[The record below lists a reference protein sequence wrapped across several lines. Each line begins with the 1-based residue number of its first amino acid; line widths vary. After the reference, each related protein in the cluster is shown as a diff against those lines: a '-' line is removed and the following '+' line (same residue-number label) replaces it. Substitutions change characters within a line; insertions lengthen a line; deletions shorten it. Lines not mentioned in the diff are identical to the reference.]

1 MQAVRSPRHED
12 ATVSTSS
19 LEAERHLLGGWGGTP
34 RSAADVVRPHH
45 MPGLHSALGEATD
58 RPLLARG
65 LGRSYGDAALNAG
78 GHVIDMTGIE
88 GVRTLDLEAG
98 TTTAYGGVSIDTLLK
113 VLLPLGYFLPVT
125 PGTRFVTLGGAIAAD
140 IHGKN
145 HHADGSIQDHLLSFT
160 LLKANGE
167 SIAVTRESHPRA
179 FAATLGGL
187 GLTGIITEV
196 TLRLLPVETAY
207 MRVDRER
214 APNIEVAMA
223 RLSESEGDYRYS
235 VAWVDCLARG
245 SSLGRSVLMLG
256 NHARREELT
265 PKQQL
270 HPRAA
275 SEGLRAAWP
284 PLSPGGLLRKST
296 LSAFNELYYRKPS
309 SSRTGAIESLYPYF
323 YPLDGVA
330 NWNRAYGPRGF
341 VQYQSLV
348 PFGHEATMVRI
359 IESLANRGCPSFL
372 AVLKR
377 MRAGHGL
384 LSFPAAGWTLAL
396 DIPAGVD
403 ELAELL
409 DELDDIVVAAGGRV
423 YLAKDARVDPA
434 KLRDMYPELEDWRA
448 IRRELDPE
456 SRIASDLGRRLDL
469 L

>member
-1 MQAVRSPRHED
+1 MQAPRGKP
-12 ATVSTSS
+12 AGPVSEPA
-19 LEAERHLLGGWGGTP
+19 LERRHMLLSGWGGTP
-34 RSAADVVRPHH
+34 RSAADVLRPHDL
-45 MPGLHSALGEATD
+45 PGLDTTLRISAA
-58 RPLLARG
+58 RPVLARG

-78 GHVIDMTGIE
+78 GTIIDMTGIE
-88 GVRTLDLEAG
+88 DVRNLDLQSATITAG
-98 TTTAYGGVSIDTLLK
+98 AGLSIDTLLD

-125 PGTRFVTLGGAIAAD
+125 PGTRHVTLGGALAAD

-145 HHADGSIQDHLLSFT
+145 HHADGSIQDHVVSFA

-167 SIAVTRESHPRA
+167 TVKVCRESNPRA

-187 GLTGIITEV
+187 GLTGIITEA
-196 TLRLLPVETAY
+196 TFHLLPVESAY

-214 APNIEVAMA
+214 APNIEAAME
-223 RLSESEGDYRYS
+223 RLSESEGDYHYS

-256 NHARREELT
+256 NHAARDELPT
-265 PKQQL
+265 AQQH
-270 HPRAA
+270 HPLVAKK
-275 SEGLRAAWP
+275 GLRAAWP
-284 PLSPGGLLRKST
+284 SLSPGGLLRKST

-309 SSRTGAIESLYPYF
+309 SNRKGAIESFYPYF

-341 VQYQSLV
+341 VQYQVLI
-348 PFGHEATMVRI
+348 PFGHESTMVRMV
-359 IESLANRGCPSFL
+359 ETLANRGCPSFL

-409 DELDDIVVAAGGRV
+409 DELDDMVVAAGGRV

-434 KLRDMYPELEDWRA
+434 KLRDMYPDLETWRE
-448 IRRELDPE
+448 IRRELDPDG
-456 SRIASDLGRRLDL
+456 RIASDLGRRLNL